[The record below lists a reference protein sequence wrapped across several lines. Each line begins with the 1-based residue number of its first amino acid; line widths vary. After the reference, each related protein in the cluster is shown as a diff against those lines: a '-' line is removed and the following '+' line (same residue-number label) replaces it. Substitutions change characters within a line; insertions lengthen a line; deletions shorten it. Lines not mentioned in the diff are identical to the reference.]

1 MVEVGRVWGDRVQSA
16 VGALE
21 GIGEPADDQRLRQMV
36 AARYASRFDDRA
48 RLYEQ
53 QEPSWHQQVR
63 HAADQLAA
71 AHVIESVGGDE
82 TVWMLTAQGR
92 GTLADAD
99 ARAQADP
106 ERPLAAAYT
115 GPTDRNPVLAG
126 VLTPA
131 LRQMFVEGADA
142 VPPRTRQSRWPIMI
156 ELNLRYRPGA
166 RAAMDRIEQL
176 WKYIGGHSVPLLLAD
191 EYASGELTT
200 GQLEGL
206 VTADCAAGAWENRA
220 VYRIW
225 PDFEVHPQIDVSA
238 TTVKA
243 QAAHRA
249 FNSFGDGIVW
259 AVVDSGVQAG
269 HPHFVGYETL
279 THGSVKD
286 LHRDFTI
293 DSNDPTTALQDE
305 LGHGTHV
312 AGVIAGGLEH
322 WADDQPTPLVTEQRF
337 NVAAGDYPITQP
349 REVSDPR
356 MLAGMAPRARLVS
369 LKVLAGG
376 DPTTRVTRVIRA
388 LAYVR
393 ELNASSDKLPRIHG
407 VNLSLGYEF
416 DPEWFACGRS
426 PLCLEVD
433 KLVRSGVVVVAASGN
448 SGYVT
453 LAPGKSMVTKF
464 SAAMT
469 INDPGNAARAITVG
483 STHRD
488 APHTF
493 GISYFSSRG
502 PTGDGRC
509 KPDLVA
515 PGERITS
522 AAAGAMLQPVLNAH
536 PEGLDG
542 RAVYVEDSGTSM
554 AAPHVSGAIAAF
566 LSVQKEFIGKPE
578 EIKKIFV
585 DSATP
590 LGRDPSFEGGG
601 LLDLMRALQSV

>member
-1 MVEVGRVWGDRVQSA
+1 MDGRAVFTTAMSSMSMAVVTQTTTRV
-16 VGALE
+16 
-21 GIGEPADDQRLRQMV
+21 
-36 AARYASRFDDRA
+36 A
-48 RLYEQ
+48 RLTVAEYVVLG
-53 QEPSWHQQVR
+53 QVCDVMSSKLR
-63 HAADQLAA
+63 H
-71 AHVIESVGGDE
+71 
-82 TVWMLTAQGR
+82 TAWR
-92 GTLADAD
+92 L
-99 ARAQADP
+99 
-106 ERPLAAAYT
+106 L
-115 GPTDRNPVLAG
+115 
-126 VLTPA
+126 
-131 LRQMFVEGADA
+131 
-142 VPPRTRQSRWPIMI
+142 
-156 ELNLRYRPGA
+156 
-166 RAAMDRIEQL
+166 
-176 WKYIGGHSVPLLLAD
+176 GHLL
-191 EYASGELTT
+191 G
-200 GQLEGL
+200 
-206 VTADCAAGAWENRA
+206 
-220 VYRIW
+220 
-225 PDFEVHPQIDVSA
+225 
-238 TTVKA
+238 
-243 QAAHRA
+243 
-249 FNSFGDGIVW
+249 
-259 AVVDSGVQAG
+259 VVDR
-269 HPHFVGYETL
+269 TN
-279 THGSVKD
+279 
-286 LHRDFTI
+286 
-293 DSNDPTTALQDE
+293 DS
-305 LGHGTHV
+305 
-312 AGVIAGGLEH
+312 
-322 WADDQPTPLVTEQRF
+322 
-337 NVAAGDYPITQP
+337 P
-349 REVSDPR
+349 RS
-356 MLAGMAPRARLVS
+356 S
-369 LKVLAGG
+369 
-376 DPTTRVTRVIRA
+376 RVTRVIRA

-453 LAPGKSMVTKF
+453 LAPGRSMVTKF

-590 LGRDPSFEGGG
+590 LGRDPAFEGGG